1 VPAPHAAAGAAKRAG
16 AARRAA
22 VRRNRERQE
31 KRMSMPRFAIQRPI
45 MMAMICSIVVLLGAI
60 SLTRL
65 PVDLLPDIQQPTITV
80 RMNYPGVG
88 PLEMEEL
95 ITRPLEQALSAT
107 AGLEQLNSNSS
118 EGNSNL
124 RLNFSWGTDLSE
136 AMNDMR
142 TRIDR
147 VRGRLPEDADPPTI
161 FKFDSNSAPIMGL
174 GVEGDY
180 DRVTLREMAE
190 NILSPRL
197 ERVPGVASVTVNGGL
212 RRQIHVELSKEK
224 IQALDLSVDRVVN
237 LLKKEN
243 QNIPLGEIYRGDMT
257 YLVRS
262 QGQFSDLDQ
271 IRDLVVLTKGAVPV
285 YMKDIAEV
293 KDATE
298 DVRSVLR
305 INGRS
310 AVRMNVQKQSGTNT
324 VQIAELVRKE
334 VDRINREVQGVKL
347 TVIDDSA
354 RFIERSINAV
364 KEHVMIGSVLV
375 IFIIFLF
382 LRNFRSTLIVAT
394 SIPIS
399 VIGTFALLYFSGLT
413 LNTMTFGGLALG
425 VGMVVDAAIVVLENS
440 FRHMEHHGKDR
451 LTASIDGSEEVWSA
465 ILSSILTHIAVFVP
479 LLFLTGV
486 SSIMFRQLSVV
497 VVFSLLMS
505 LFVAV
510 TLVPVLCSKLLVLP
524 PPADQRSGLGGRL
537 YTFSE
542 RALEKMDDGYRR
554 LIHLALAH
562 RPTVVAISVASVIAA
577 MVILPTIP
585 TELSTQ
591 ADEGQ
596 VNVSVEL
603 AIGTRVERTD
613 AVLQRL
619 EQMLPTLVPEA
630 RDIIVN
636 GGGGQGPGFGPG
648 GGSGHRGNM
657 QIMLTPKDERKRSSE
672 QIASELR
679 RQLSGL
685 PGVIIRANAWG
696 GNNQMAR
703 FLSGGQ
709 NGGGRLALEIRGEDL
724 DDARRLAQGAKSL
737 MDTTP
742 GVADARVG
750 RDEGRPELAVHV
762 DRPKAALL
770 GLTVTDI
777 ANTIRTNVAGTQAA
791 MYREK
796 GNEYPIVV
804 RLREEERQQISD
816 VHDVL
821 VNTTMGQVMPAKNLV
836 TVANETGPVQIER
849 KNQQRIVTVSAEPE
863 TTLSEAVKAV
873 EARLPELGVP
883 QEFNVGFGAEVEEQA
898 KAFNQLRM
906 VLILALVLVYAVM
919 ASQYESLRDPFIIMF
934 SVPTAAI
941 GVVLALKLT
950 GTSFNMQAYIGIIML
965 AGIVVSNGIL
975 LVDYTNVLRRRDG
988 LPLREAVELAGRTRL
1003 RPILMTSIATALG
1016 LVPMSLGIGE
1026 GSELQVPLARVV
1038 IGGLTTSLLI
1048 TLVLVPTVYTIFE
1061 EGFSAFR
1068 KRPQETKP
1076 AL

>member
-1 VPAPHAAAGAAKRAG
+1 
-16 AARRAA
+16 
-22 VRRNRERQE
+22 
-31 KRMSMPRFAIQRPI
+31 MSIPRFAIHRPI
-45 MMAMICSIVVLLGAI
+45 MMTMISCIVILLGAI

-80 RMNYPGVG
+80 RVNYPGVG

-95 ITRPLEQALSAT
+95 VTRPLEQALSAT
-107 AGLEQLNSNSS
+107 AGLEQINSNSS
-118 EGNSNL
+118 EGNSML
-124 RLNFSWGTDLSE
+124 RLNFAWGLDLNE

-147 VRGRLPEDADPPTI
+147 VRARLPEDADPPTL
-161 FKFDSNSAPIMGL
+161 FKFDSNSQPIMSIGL
-174 GVEGDY
+174 EGDNY
-180 DRVTLREMAE
+180 DRVTLRELAE
-190 NILSPRL
+190 HTLSQRL

-224 IQALDLSVDRVVN
+224 IQALDLSVDRIVN
-237 LLKKEN
+237 ILKTEN

-262 QGQFSDLDQ
+262 QGQFSNLDQ
-271 IRDLVVLTKGAVPV
+271 IRDLVIVTKAGVPV
-285 YMKDIAEV
+285 YVKDIADV
-293 KDATE
+293 RDSTE
-298 DVRSVLR
+298 DIRSVMR
-305 INGRS
+305 INGRPG
-310 AVRMNVQKQSGTNT
+310 VRMQVQKQSGTNT
-324 VQIAELVRKE
+324 VQIAELVRAE
-334 VDRINREVQGVKL
+334 IVRINREVPGVKL
-347 TVIDDSA
+347 TIIEDSA
-354 RFIERSINAV
+354 KFIERSINAV
-364 KEHVMIGSVLV
+364 KEHVMIGSILV
-375 IFIIFLF
+375 IIVIFLF
-382 LRNFRSTLIVAT
+382 LRNFRSTLIVCT

-425 VGMVVDAAIVVLENS
+425 VGMIVDAAIVVLENS

-451 LTASIDGSEEVWSA
+451 MTASIDGSEEVWSA
-465 ILSSILTHIAVFVP
+465 ILASILTHIAVFVP
-479 LLFLTGV
+479 LLFLTGI
-486 SSIMFRQLSVV
+486 SSLMFRQLSVV

-524 PPADQRSGLGGRL
+524 PPADKRKGFGGWL
-537 YTFSE
+537 YTLSE
-542 RALEKMDDGYRR
+542 RALNGMDDGYRR
-554 LIHLALAH
+554 MIHLALAH
-562 RPTVVAISVASVIAA
+562 RPTVIGLSLASVVAA
-577 MVILPTIP
+577 VLILPTIP
-585 TELSTQ
+585 TEFSTQ
-591 ADEGQ
+591 TDEGQ
-596 VNVSVEL
+596 VNVNVEL

-613 AVLQRL
+613 VVLQRV
-619 EQMLPTLVPEA
+619 EEMLPTLVPEA
-630 RDIIVN
+630 TGIIVS
-636 GGGGQGPGFGPG
+636 GGSGQGPGFGGGFG
-648 GGSGHRGNM
+648 GGGHRGNIN
-657 QIMLTPKDERKRSSE
+657 IMLTPKDSRKRSSE
-672 QIASELR
+672 QIAMELR

-685 PGVIIRANAWG
+685 PGVVIRANASG
-696 GNNQMAR
+696 GNNQMNR
-703 FLSGGQ
+703 FLSGG
-709 NGGGRLALEIRGEDL
+709 NNNGGRLALEIRGEDL
-724 DDARRLAQGAKSL
+724 TEARRLAQGAKSL
-737 MDTTP
+737 MDSTP

-750 RDEGRPELAVHV
+750 RDEGRPELAVRV

-770 GLTVTDI
+770 GLTVTGI

-791 MYREK
+791 MYREH

-804 RLREEERQQISD
+804 RLREAERQQVSD
-816 VHDVL
+816 VQDVL
-821 VNTTMGQVMPAKNLV
+821 VNTVGGQAMPAKNLV
-836 TVANETGPVQIER
+836 HVENETGPVMIER

-863 TTLSEAVKAV
+863 ATLSDAVKAV
-873 EARLPELGVP
+873 QDRLPQLGVS
-883 QEFNVGFGAEVEEQA
+883 QDFSVGFGAEVEEQA

-988 LPLREAVELAGRTRL
+988 MPLREAVETAGRTRL
-1003 RPILMTSIATALG
+1003 RPILMTSLATALG

-1048 TLVLVPTVYTIFE
+1048 TLVLVPTVYTLFE
-1061 EGFSAFR
+1061 EGWKGLWHRGKTGEAA
-1068 KRPQETKP
+1068 P
-1076 AL
+1076 AH